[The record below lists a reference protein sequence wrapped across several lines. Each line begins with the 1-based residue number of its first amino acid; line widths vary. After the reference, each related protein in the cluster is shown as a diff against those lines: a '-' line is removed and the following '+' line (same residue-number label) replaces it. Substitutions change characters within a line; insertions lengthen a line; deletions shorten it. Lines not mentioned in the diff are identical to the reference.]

1 MTESSSQQL
10 VQHAAGESGSS
21 SGKVKW
27 ARKLDFMLSTV
38 GYAVGLANVWRFPY
52 LCYLN
57 GGGMYPIKALC
68 CIPRKYCKDR

>member
-1 MTESSSQQL
+1 MTESSSQL
-10 VQHAAGESGSS
+10 VQHSTGESGDSN
-21 SGKVKW
+21 GRVKW

-57 GGGMYPIKALC
+57 GGGMHAIKVLC
-68 CIPRKYCKDR
+68 YISREYCKDR